1 MSMSSEILN
10 QLESKIQQAIDTIG
24 LLQLEVEELKEQKQ
38 LLDHQL
44 AGANAILVTLQ
55 EENQRLKQEQVVWQE
70 RLQSLLGRMADLN

>member
-1 MSMSSEILN
+1 MSSEILN

-24 LLQLEVEELKEQKQ
+24 LLQLEIEELKEQKQ
-38 LLDHQL
+38 LLEHQL

-70 RLQSLLGRMADLN
+70 RLQSLLGRMADLS

>member
-1 MSMSSEILN
+1 MSSEILN

-24 LLQLEVEELKEQKQ
+24 LLQLEIEELKEQKQ
-38 LLDHQL
+38 LLEHQL

-70 RLQSLLGRMADLN
+70 RLQNLLGRMADLS

>member
-1 MSMSSEILN
+1 MSSEILN

-24 LLQLEVEELKEQKQ
+24 LLQMEVEELKEQKQ

-44 AGANAILVTLQ
+44 SGANAILVTLQ

-70 RLQSLLGRMADLN
+70 RLQSLLSRMADLN